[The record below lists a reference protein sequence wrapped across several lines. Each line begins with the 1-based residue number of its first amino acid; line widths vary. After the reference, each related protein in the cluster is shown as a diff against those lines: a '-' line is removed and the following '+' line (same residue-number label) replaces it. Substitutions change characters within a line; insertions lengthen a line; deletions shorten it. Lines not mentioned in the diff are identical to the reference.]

1 MAIELTDNALN
12 SLTKLKNLI
21 KIKIFQ
27 HYKEDEEEYEYI
39 NFAFITDTGLHNL
52 IDNCSQSK
60 SIEFLS
66 RTNITNKTIDQ
77 LIALALRNLIIEY
90 DFHFSGLEQEFKLNV
105 NNKEIVSMP
114 IILENFE
121 LPNNLKFN

>member
-1 MAIELTDNALN
+1 MAIELNALN

-21 KIKIFQ
+21 KIKIFL
-27 HYKEDEEEYEYI
+27 HYKEDEEEDEYI
-39 NFAFITDTGLHNL
+39 NFAFIRDTGLHNL

-77 LIALALRNLIIEY
+77 LIALALRNLSIEY

-121 LPNNLKFN
+121 LPNNLKFI